1 MMLTLAVAVADTLRI
16 GVGSPAVNAAFMQP
30 HKARV
35 VVERQVGSSWE
46 VAAEWIN
53 ELTLGDSAGKK
64 VQRWVTSGTR
74 QQPGGSPIKWTIYQ
88 TYDQVTLAPY
98 GYYYT
103 SSAGADIRLT
113 MEGNRVRGTRKTPSD
128 AAPAQVDFTLS
139 EPAWMAGA
147 SDLPP
152 VAAGLSDGKI
162 MVMPLWSPGM
172 QQVEQRIFTVT
183 GKKSIKVQD
192 KSWESWVVEER
203 AMRGGTMLLLST
215 WYMTEKAPYMVYAEQ
230 TSADGTKQ
238 RFTEY
243 IIP

>member
-1 MMLTLAVAVADTLRI
+1 MMLALALAADTLRI
-16 GVGSPAVNAAFMQP
+16 AVGSPAVNASFMEP
-30 HKARV
+30 HRARV

-46 VAAEWIN
+46 TAAEWIN
-53 ELTLGDSAGKK
+53 ELTLGDSAGRK

-74 QQPGGSPIKWTIYQ
+74 QQPGGGQVKWTIYQ

-113 MEGNRVRGTRKTPSD
+113 MEGPRVRGTRKTPSD
-128 AAPAQVDFTLS
+128 PAASPVDLTLT
-139 EPAWMAGA
+139 EAAFMAGA

-152 VAAGLSDGKI
+152 VAAGLAEGKI
-162 MVMPLWSPGM
+162 MMMPVWSPGM

-183 GKKSIKVQD
+183 GRKAVKVQD
-192 KSWESWVVEER
+192 QTWDAWVVEER
-203 AMRGGTMLLLST
+203 ALRGGTMLLLAT

>member
-1 MMLTLAVAVADTLRI
+1 MMLTLALAVLDTLRI
-16 GVGSPAVNAAFMQP
+16 GVGSPSVNASFMEP

-35 VVERQVGSSWE
+35 VVERQVGNSWE

-74 QQPGGSPIKWTIYQ
+74 QQPNGNPIKWTIYQ
-88 TYDQVTLAPY
+88 TYDHTTLAPY

-113 MEGNRVRGTRKTPSD
+113 MEGSRVRGTRKTPSD
-128 AAPAQVDFTLS
+128 AAPAQVDLTLS

-152 VAAGLSDGKI
+152 VAAGLTEGKI
-162 MVMPLWSPGM
+162 MMMPVWSPGM

-192 KSWESWVVEER
+192 KTWESWVVEER
-203 AMRGGTMLLLST
+203 ALRGGTMLLLST

-230 TSADGTKQ
+230 VSADGTKQ

>member
-1 MMLTLAVAVADTLRI
+1 MMLTLAIAVADTLRI
-16 GVGSPAVNAAFMQP
+16 GVGSPSVNASFMEP

-35 VVERQVGSSWE
+35 VVERQVGNSWE
-46 VAAEWIN
+46 VVSEWIN
-53 ELTLGDSAGKK
+53 ELTVGDSAGRK

-74 QQPGGSPIKWTIYQ
+74 QQPNGNPIKWTIYQ
-88 TYDQVTLAPY
+88 TYYHVSLAPY

-128 AAPAQVDFTLS
+128 AAAVPVDVTLS

-152 VAAGLSDGKI
+152 VAAGLSEGKI
-162 MVMPLWSPGM
+162 MVMPMWAPSM

-192 KSWESWVVEER
+192 RNWDSWVVEER
-203 AMRGGTMLLLST
+203 AQRGGTMLLLST

-230 TSADGTKQ
+230 VSADGTKQ